1 MALMLL
7 GLLKLS
13 ESVQR
18 VHGGVG
24 FDELLSDLNLNV
36 LLGPWKAQ

>member
-13 ESVQR
+13 ESVQC
-18 VHGGVG
+18 VHGGVR
-24 FDELLSDLNLNV
+24 FDELLSDLNLNG
-36 LLGPWKAQ
+36 LLGRWKAL